1 MQNGRLQLI
10 LTTRYK
16 DLESEAERSAYIEN
30 LEVMIDECRKSAA
43 QGIEKVPDS
52 IYDNMIDLLRE
63 IKPDSE
69 LLKVVWSEDENAID
83 EDLDKYLLSMPM
95 LSIMT
100 IKSMNDKALQTFRSL
115 LPAGRTEIISSMKEN
130 GHGIRIV
137 FKDGYLTKAYSRGRR
152 TNGKDLTKQ
161 LKLICGD
168 FFAELESYPIVEVR
182 GEVLLPFSNLDAA
195 REFNPSIKSAFSGV
209 SSMIR
214 ESASPEETKL
224 LHFVAYDVFGDGLND
239 FERLSDKFAFL
250 EEVGFEVP
258 YYKLSDIG
266 RDTFE
271 EDIENIIMDM
281 DMETTSYEYFTDG
294 IVTAVDDLALF
305 KEFGT
310 EDSYR
315 LGNVALKMGRLQQD
329 KYAGT
334 VGRIE
339 WIAGKSKKTPVAVL
353 EEPVLTAQ
361 GNHVSNIPLY
371 APCYILMLEAYPGNI
386 INFKYGGE
394 AGVIPVLPDGR
405 LVTEVKQDISL

>member
-16 DLESEAERSAYIEN
+16 DLESEADKSAYIEN

-43 QGIEKVPDS
+43 QGVEKVPDS

-100 IKSMNDKALQTFRSL
+100 IKSMNDKPLQTFRSL

-161 LKLICGD
+161 LKLICGE

-195 REFNPSIKSAFSGV
+195 RAFNPSIKSAFSGV

-214 ESASPEETKL
+214 ESATPEETKL

-239 FERLSDKFAFL
+239 LNAYLINLLFL
-250 EEVGFEVP
+250 
-258 YYKLSDIG
+258 K
-266 RDTFE
+266 R
-271 EDIENIIMDM
+271 
-281 DMETTSYEYFTDG
+281 
-294 IVTAVDDLALF
+294 
-305 KEFGT
+305 
-310 EDSYR
+310 
-315 LGNVALKMGRLQQD
+315 
-329 KYAGT
+329 
-334 VGRIE
+334 
-339 WIAGKSKKTPVAVL
+339 
-353 EEPVLTAQ
+353 
-361 GNHVSNIPLY
+361 
-371 APCYILMLEAYPGNI
+371 
-386 INFKYGGE
+386 
-394 AGVIPVLPDGR
+394 
-405 LVTEVKQDISL
+405 